1 MSRNFKG
8 SKSVAKSEFYLNSI
22 IKVLNNIIDGVL
34 QIFLVGLNMSTVKIG
49 LKKC

>member
-22 IKVLNNIIDGVL
+22 IHIIDGVL